1 MLKRIY
7 NKFDKHWI
15 GELPKVAFRGRII
28 TILTEGE
35 AERAVDYLLKHNIL
49 GVDTET
55 RPAFR
60 KGVQNK
66 VALLQVSTED
76 TCFLFRLNIIG
87 MTPAI
92 IRLLE
97 DTTVPKIGLSLKDD
111 MMMLGKRHQFTPG
124 NFYDLQHHAKE
135 IGIEDLALQKLYANI
150 FGEKISKTQRLSN
163 WEASILT
170 EQQKRYAA
178 IDAWSCINLYREIE
192 RLKQTGEYELVM
204 AEAE

>member
-7 NKFDKHWI
+7 NKFDKRWI
-15 GELPKVAFRGRII
+15 GELPSVSFSGRII

-35 AERAVDYLLKHNIL
+35 ADRAVNYLLTHKIL

-97 DTTVPKIGLSLKDD
+97 DTTVLKIGLSLKDD

-124 NFYDLQHHAKE
+124 NFYDLQHHVKE

-170 EQQKRYAA
+170 NPQKRYAA
-178 IDAWSCINLYREIE
+178 IDAWSCIKLYQEIE
-192 RLKQTGEYELVM
+192 RLKNTGEYELIK
-204 AEAE
+204 AEEE